1 MNKKFN
7 LENKGK
13 RSTTLTTLHGKVEIN
28 RTILRITNDIELKDY
43 DLKSKE
49 IIPFDEFLGIDKL
62 PFKITKEMM
71 VEMAFCGQNQVSF
84 SNAKM
89 LLKKYYNIESNTD
102 TILQVTEF
110 VGKLVFEDDDE
121 KAQEVY
127 ANIANI
133 EIDKPQT
140 KDTLYIEIDGAA
152 INTRV
157 EDENGSTWKE
167 NKLAILFDDKN
178 LYRRKD
184 GSNKIIS
191 KEYVTYFG
199 GVEEFQKHLFSC
211 TLKHDFQ
218 SYKNVIFISD
228 GATWIRN
235 MINEFYPNAIQI
247 LDLFHLKENISDY
260 AKVIFKDNDTKIKNF
275 CERTIERI
283 YNKEFDLIFK
293 ELKKYQDIKLPTGVV
308 NLASYIENNKN
319 KMDYRLYE
327 SNGWFVGSG
336 AIESSNKIVAQ
347 RRLKQSGMRW
357 SVKGAQFLLSLRAKF
372 ESGLWNS
379 VVRKRVLALS

>member
-1 MNKKFN
+1 
-7 LENKGK
+7 
-13 RSTTLTTLHGKVEIN
+13 
-28 RTILRITNDIELKDY
+28 
-43 DLKSKE
+43 
-49 IIPFDEFLGIDKL
+49 
-62 PFKITKEMM
+62 M
-71 VEMAFCGQNQVSF
+71 VEMAFCGQNQASF
-84 SNAKM
+84 VDAEM
-89 LLKKYYNIESNTD
+89 LLEKYYNIKSNPD

-110 VGKLVFEDDDE
+110 VGKLVFEEDDNN
-121 KAQEVY
+121 AQKVY
-127 ANIANI
+127 DNIAKI
-133 EIDKPQT
+133 DTDKPKT

-152 INTRV
+152 INTRT

-167 NKLAILFDDKN
+167 NKLAILFDDKD

-199 GVEEFQKHLFSC
+199 SATEFQKHLFACS
-211 TLKHDFQ
+211 LKHEFQ
-218 SYKNVIFISD
+218 SYKNIIFISD

-235 MINEFYPNAIQI
+235 MINEFYPDAIQI

-260 AKVIFKDNDTKIKNF
+260 AKAIFKDNGKKIENF
-275 CERTIERI
+275 CERTLERI
-283 YNKEFDLIFK
+283 YNKEFGLIFK
-293 ELKKYQDIKLPTGVV
+293 ELKKYQDIKLPSGVV
-308 NLASYIENNKN
+308 NLATYIKNNKN

-327 SNGWFVGSG
+327 KNGWFVGSG

-357 SVKGAQFLLSLRAKF
+357 SVSGAQFLLSLRAKF

-379 VVRKRVLALS
+379 LVKKKVLTFC

>member
-1 MNKKFN
+1 M
-7 LENKGK
+7 
-13 RSTTLTTLHGKVEIN
+13 
-28 RTILRITNDIELKDY
+28 DDY

-49 IIPFDEFLGIDKL
+49 VIPFDEYLGIDKL
-62 PFKITKEMM
+62 PFKITKDMM
-71 VEMAFCGQNQVSF
+71 VEMAFCGQNQASF
-84 SNAKM
+84 ADAEM
-89 LLKKYYNIESNTD
+89 LLEKYYNVKSNPD

-121 KAQEVY
+121 NAQKVY

-133 EIDKPQT
+133 NVDKSKT

-152 INTRV
+152 INTRI
-157 EDENGSTWKE
+157 EDEDGSTWKE
-167 NKLAILFDDKN
+167 NKLGILFDDKD

-184 GSNKIIS
+184 NSNKIIN

-199 GVEEFQKHLFSC
+199 SVEEFQKHLFAC
-211 TLKHDFQ
+211 ALKHDFQ
-218 SYKNVIFISD
+218 SYKNVVFISD

-247 LDLFHLKENISDY
+247 LDLFHLKENICDY
-260 AKVIFKDNDTKIKNF
+260 AKVIFKDNDRKIKNF
-275 CERTIERI
+275 CERIIERI
-283 YNKEFDLIFK
+283 YNKEFHLIFK
-293 ELKKYQDIKLPTGVV
+293 ELKKYQDIKLPSGVV
-308 NLASYIENNKN
+308 NLATYLENNKN

-347 RRLKQSGMRW
+347 RRLKQAGMRW
-357 SVKGAQFLLSLRAKF
+357 SVPGAQFLLSLRAKF

-379 VVRKRVLALS
+379 YVKQKVLAFC